1 MSDWILGDASALP
14 WVVVSTVG
22 ISVAI
27 IVAVRLLGLRSFSK
41 MSSFD
46 FVMTVAAGSLM
57 ATTLVSETPSL
68 AQGIVGLG
76 ALFATQFAVA
86 RFRLGGEPA
95 GISVDNSPILLMDGD
110 RMLRENM
117 RSEAVTEADLLAKLR
132 EANVLD
138 LAEVRAVVLETTGDV
153 SVLHGPP
160 NGAALDEVLL
170 SEVRRSP
177 DGG

>member
-14 WVVVSTVG
+14 WVVVSTAG

-27 IVAVRLLGLRSFSK
+27 ILAVRLLGLRSFSK

-68 AQGIVGLG
+68 AQGMTGIG
-76 ALFATQFAVA
+76 ALFIIQYAVA
-86 RFRLGGEPA
+86 RFRLGPEVP

-110 RMLRENM
+110 GMLHENM
-117 RSEAVTEADLLAKLR
+117 RAALVTEADLLSKLR

-138 LAEVRAVVLETTGDV
+138 VREVRAVVLETTGDV
-153 SVLHGPP
+153 SVLHGPAD
-160 NGAALDEVLL
+160 GVGLDEELL
-170 SEVRRSP
+170 RDVRRSP
-177 DGG
+177 GGR